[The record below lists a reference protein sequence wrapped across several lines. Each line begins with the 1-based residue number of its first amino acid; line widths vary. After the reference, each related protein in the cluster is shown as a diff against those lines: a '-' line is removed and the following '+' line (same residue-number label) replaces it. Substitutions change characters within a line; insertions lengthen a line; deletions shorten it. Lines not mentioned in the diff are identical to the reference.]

1 VNAVLGWRPRIGT
14 GWVLAFAA
22 VFVAIAILR
31 LAALDSAPP
40 GLHKDEAAFGYNAWT
55 IAHFGVDQDGRPW
68 PLFFTSFGDY
78 KSPVYVYLLAP
89 LTWVLPL
96 TSAVERLPAAVAGI
110 ALCVLVAFLAFSIT
124 RSLVVALLSTLTAA
138 IQPWIVIESRSGWA
152 PILEILGLTAVCL
165 CLSRAKGARK
175 VWWFVGAGIAIAF
188 SLYAYDTGRLF
199 AGMVAVLV
207 LIAYLTDHPRQY
219 ASLAILP
226 PTIVAYLV
234 LLWWSIQNPGALTA
248 RFNNIS
254 VVFDHPPA
262 LEAIRRALQN
272 YTEYVGVPFL
282 FTHGDPHLLHGTGF
296 AGVLLVTTA
305 PIIFVGLIVAL
316 LSRRQPLARF
326 ALLALATAPIPA
338 ALTVDNSPDAPR
350 ANAMMAF
357 FLLFVVFGWSAVWP
371 WLARHRLVA
380 AAFLVAIAIE
390 SGGYLADMY
399 TQWPSRSQ
407 VAWDAGQ
414 ADAVTEAYSLASGHT
429 VWLSNSLDDPYIFA
443 YFKLLPDPGPIQRAN
458 GPIAIGVKQTDPNSI
473 GTLAKPG
480 DIMVFGTNDTSP
492 QTAVLIDQKGVSV
505 TRELVEY
512 TKPMTQTIVLA
523 TIWRR

>member
-1 VNAVLGWRPRIGT
+1 
-14 GWVLAFAA
+14 
-22 VFVAIAILR
+22 
-31 LAALDSAPP
+31 LDSAPP

-55 IAHFGVDQDGRPW
+55 IAHFGLDQDGRPW

-96 TSAVERLPAAVAGI
+96 TSTVERLPAAFAGI
-110 ALCVLVAFLAFSIT
+110 ALCVLVAFLAFSMT

-165 CLSRAKGARK
+165 CLSRARGPRQ
-175 VWWFVGAGIAIAF
+175 VWWFLGAGFAIAF
-188 SLYAYDTGRLF
+188 SLFAYDTGRLF
-199 AGMVAVLV
+199 AGMVAAVVLV
-207 LIAYLTDHPRQY
+207 AYLTVRPRMY

-226 PTIVAYLV
+226 PTVLAYLV
-234 LLWWSIQNPGALTA
+234 VLWWSLQNPGALTA

-254 VVFDHPPA
+254 VLFDRPSAVEA
-262 LEAIRRALQN
+262 LRRTLQN
-272 YTEYVGVPFL
+272 YTQYVGVPFL
-282 FTHGDPHLLHGTGF
+282 FTHGDAHLRHGTGF

-305 PIIFVGLIVAL
+305 PVIFVGLVVAL
-316 LSRRQPLARF
+316 RSWRQPLAGF
-326 ALLALATAPIPA
+326 ALLALAAAPIPA

-357 FLLFVVFGWSAVWP
+357 LLVLVVFGWSALWP
-371 WLARHRLVA
+371 LVARHRLVA
-380 AAFLVAIAIE
+380 AAFLLVIAIE
-390 SGGYLADMY
+390 SGGFLADMY
-399 TQWPSRSQ
+399 TQWPSRSL

-414 ADAVTEAYSLASGHT
+414 ADAIAEAHSVANGHT

-458 GPIAIGVKQTDPNSI
+458 GPIAIGMKQTDPASI
-473 GTLAKPG
+473 EASAKPG
-480 DIMVFGTNDTSP
+480 DIMVFGPADIPPKGSTL
-492 QTAVLIDQKGVSV
+492 VDQHQVTV

-523 TIWRR
+523 SIWRR

>member
-1 VNAVLGWRPRIGT
+1 VF
-14 GWVLAFAA
+14 LAIT
-22 VFVAIAILR
+22 VLR
-31 LAALDSAPP
+31 LVALDSAPP

-55 IAHFGVDQDGRPW
+55 IAHFGLDQDGRPW

-96 TSAVERLPAAVAGI
+96 TSTVERLPAAFAGI
-110 ALCVLVAFLAFSIT
+110 ALCLLVAFLAFSMT
-124 RSLVVALLSTLTAA
+124 RSLMVTLLSTLTAA

-152 PILEILGLTAVCL
+152 PILEMLGLTAVCL
-165 CLSRAKGARK
+165 CLSRAKGARQ
-175 VWWFVGAGIAIAF
+175 VWWFLGAGIAIAF

-199 AGMVAVLV
+199 AGMVAVVV
-207 LIAYLTDHPRQY
+207 LIAYLTENPRQY

-226 PTIVAYLV
+226 PTMVAYLV

-262 LEAIRRALQN
+262 LEALRRTLQN

-305 PIIFVGLIVAL
+305 PVFFAGLVVAL
-316 LSRRQPLARF
+316 RSWRQPLARF
-326 ALLALATAPIPA
+326 ALLALAAAPIPA

-357 FLLFVVFGWSAVWP
+357 LLVLLIFGWSALWP
-371 WLARHRLVA
+371 SLIRHRLVA
-380 AAFLVAIAIE
+380 TAFLVAIAIE
-390 SGGYLADMY
+390 AGGYLADVY
-399 TQWPSRSQ
+399 TQWPSR
-407 VAWDAGQ
+407 ALLLWDTGQ
-414 ADAVTEAYSLASGHT
+414 AEAIAEAHDLANGHT
-429 VWLSNSLDDPYIFA
+429 VWISNSMDDPYIFA
-443 YFKLLPDPGPIQRAN
+443 YFKLLPDPNMVRDMTTGAVGMQQRYPQEISA
-458 GPIAIGVKQTDPNSI
+458 
-473 GTLAKPG
+473 LAQPG
-480 DIMVFGTNDTSP
+480 DIMVFGPADTPP
-492 QTAVLIDQKGVSV
+492 QGSTLVDMQQVSV
-505 TRELVEY
+505 TGELVEY
-512 TKPMTQTIVLA
+512 TRPMAQTMVLA
-523 TIWRR
+523 SIWRR